1 MVTFTSM
8 VMATRTDTAPAPA
21 FDAGL
26 FQRLLQRE
34 RAAPPADLFQRWL
47 LLEAAHVTGQTR
59 LGPHLDTHARMLAL
73 AWETRDSREVLGQL
87 FRLLLVPL
95 GHLTGRLPL
104 GNAGRS
110 DISAFQAMPIRED
123 IAVLIAQVAQAVDGP
138 R

>member
-1 MVTFTSM
+1 MATVTSM

-21 FDAGL
+21 FGARL
-26 FQRLLQRE
+26 FQQLLQRE
-34 RAAPPADLFQRWL
+34 LAAPAADLSQRWL

-73 AWETRDSREVLGQL
+73 AWETRDGREVLGQL

-110 DISAFQAMPIRED
+110 DISAFQAMPIRKD
-123 IAVLIAQVAQAVDGP
+123 IAELIAQVAQAVDGP